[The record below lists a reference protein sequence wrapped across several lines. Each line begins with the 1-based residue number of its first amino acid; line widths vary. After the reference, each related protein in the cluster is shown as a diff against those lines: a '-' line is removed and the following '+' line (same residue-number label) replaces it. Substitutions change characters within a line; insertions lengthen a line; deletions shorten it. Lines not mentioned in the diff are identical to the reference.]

1 MKLKA
6 LSSWLLL
13 GACWCA
19 SGCAS
24 VAPVTGNSGGETSV
38 RLSMLDRLRGRTGLE
53 SHYTQPIEEVPNK
66 LKNPAQLSLV
76 YARLME
82 EAGRLDEAEGHY
94 QKALEGNEDN
104 AEALLGIA
112 RVQFRDGR
120 LESAEQTYHRVLR
133 QDASSAQALHGLG
146 QICARREQWTEA
158 TDLLNR
164 AVLAAPGDRAVRYDL
179 AVALVNAGNVDAA
192 LPHFIRTV
200 GDAEAHYN
208 VGLIL
213 HRQGRLAES
222 EQQLQLA
229 LKKKPDLE
237 QARYWL
243 SIVQRQQRGAADPAA
258 PQTAQTAH
266 AVQAPIQTVAFTADP
281 GTSGVSQAGGWSHA
295 P

>member
-1 MKLKA
+1 MNLKPI
-6 LSSWLLL
+6 SSWLLL
-13 GACWCA
+13 GACLCA
-19 SGCAS
+19 SGCTS
-24 VAPVTGNSGGETSV
+24 VAALTGKSGGETTV

-53 SHYTQPIEEVPNK
+53 THYSQPIEEVPNK
-66 LKNPAQLSLV
+66 LKNPAQLSLA
-76 YARLME
+76 YAKLME
-82 EAGRLDEAEGHY
+82 EAGRLEEAEGHY
-94 QKALEGNEDN
+94 QKALEANSDN
-104 AEALLGIA
+104 AEALLGLA
-112 RVQFRDGR
+112 RVHFRAGR

-133 QDASSAQALHGLG
+133 QDSSSAQALHGLG

-158 TDLLNR
+158 TELLNR
-164 AVLAAPGDRAVRYDL
+164 AVLAAPGERAVRYDL

-213 HRQGRLAES
+213 NRQGRLAES
-222 EQQLQLA
+222 EQQFQLA

-243 SIVQRQQRGAADPAA
+243 TIVQRQQRGTTDPAA
-258 PQTAQTAH
+258 AQTAQSAH
-266 AVQAPIQTVAFTADP
+266 AVQAPIQTVAYTTDS
-281 GTSGVSQAGGWSHA
+281 GSSGVSPAGGWSHA